1 MSETL
6 KTADIAQL
14 VKETGPAPEQR
25 LGAMSRG
32 LIGSEILRIANEI
45 RAIVAKG
52 ASVCDL
58 TVGDFNPQHFPIP
71 SVMSKALTAA
81 IERGQTNYPPTSGL
95 NELREAVQKW
105 YSRELG
111 LEYPLESILINSGSR
126 PGIYGT
132 FRTVCDTGD
141 RVVYSIPSWNNNHYT
156 HLVGG
161 VGATIQTGAADRFLP
176 SREAVRAA
184 LPGTR
189 LLCLCTPLNPTG
201 TMIAKDVLFGISEDI
216 VRENESRERRG
227 ERPLYLL
234 YDQVY
239 WTLTFGDAKHYTPP
253 GLVPEMAR
261 YTVFVDGISKAFA
274 ATGLRVGWAVGPVDV
289 IAKMSSLLA
298 HVGAWAPR
306 PEQFATIALL
316 GDPTAVR
323 EFQTG
328 MKRGLQ
334 SRLDALRKGFAAMQA
349 EGLPVDS
356 SEPAGAIYLAAQIA
370 PFGRRTPDGAVLA
383 TNDDV
388 RRYVL
393 TAAGMG
399 VVPFQAFGS
408 TEDDGWFRLSVGA
421 VSLAEVEAMLPRL
434 RTALLN
440 LK

>member
-6 KTADIAQL
+6 RTAEIAQL
-14 VKETGPAPEQR
+14 VKESGPAPEKR

-45 RAIVAKG
+45 RALVAKG
-52 ASVCDL
+52 TSVCDL
-58 TVGDFNPQHFPIP
+58 TVGDFSPQQFPIP
-71 SVMSKALTAA
+71 ELMSKALTAA
-81 IERGQTNYPPTSGL
+81 IERDQTNYPPTSGL
-95 NELREAVQKW
+95 SELREAVQKW
-105 YSRELG
+105 YARELQ
-111 LEYPLESILINSGSR
+111 LEYPLESILITSGSR

-132 FRTVCDTGD
+132 FRAVCDPGD

-161 VGATIQTGAADRFLP
+161 VGATLPTGPADRFLP

-201 TMIAKDVLFGISEDI
+201 TMIAKDVLFGICEDI

-253 GLVPEMAR
+253 ALVPEMAR

-316 GDPTAVR
+316 GDPSAVR

-334 SRLDALRKGFAAMQA
+334 SRLGALRQSFAAMQA

-356 SEPAGAIYLAAQIA
+356 SEPAGAIYLAARIA
-370 PFGRRTPDGAVLA
+370 PFGRRTPEGAVLT

-393 TAAGMG
+393 NTAGMG
-399 VVPFQAFGS
+399 IVPFQAFGS
-408 TEDDGWFRLSVGA
+408 TTDDGWFRLSVGA
-421 VSLAEVEAMLPRL
+421 VSLAEVEEMLPRL
-434 RTALLN
+434 RTALLA